1 MNLEMLHVA
10 DAVAREKSVERE
22 LVLEAMEQ
30 ALATAARRTY
40 GNKLVRASI
49 DRETGVISLVHVRT
63 VVEEVE
69 DEENELTPEDAAN
82 INVELKLGDEIY
94 DRSRRLSWAA
104 LQRKQPSRSSIRRFA
119 KPNVSALLQNT
130 RRVWVS

>member
-1 MNLEMLHVA
+1 MNLEMLQVA

-40 GNKLVRASI
+40 GNKHVRASI
-49 DRETGVISLVHVRT
+49 DRETGAISLVHVRT

-69 DEENELTPEDAAN
+69 DEENELTPEEAAKLN
-82 INVELKLGDEIY
+82 AALKLGDEICDTMPLINSPTRGSY
-94 DRSRRLSWAA
+94 SAITRSRSA
-104 LQRKQPSRSSIRRFA
+104 SRIF
-119 KPNVSALLQNT
+119 
-130 RRVWVS
+130 